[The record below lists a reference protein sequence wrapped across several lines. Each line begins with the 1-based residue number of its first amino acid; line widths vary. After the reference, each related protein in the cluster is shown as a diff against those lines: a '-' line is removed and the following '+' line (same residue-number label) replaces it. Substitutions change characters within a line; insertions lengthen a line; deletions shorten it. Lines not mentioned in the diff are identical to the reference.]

1 MGILLEIWK
10 ANNNFCWG
18 CNTQMDKEQ
27 GLTVEENNELING
40 YQLALLHY
48 ELIGLKGCLDVI
60 KSFEGT
66 SYFEQG
72 YKAGYRANI
81 ENLGVC

>member
-1 MGILLEIWK
+1 MGILLEVWK
-10 ANNNFCWG
+10 EDNNFYRR
-18 CNTQMDKEQ
+18 CNNKQMDK
-27 GLTVEENNELING
+27 GITVEENNELVNG

-66 SYFEQG
+66 SCFEEG
-72 YKAGYRANI
+72 YRAGYRANI

>member
-1 MGILLEIWK
+1 MGILLEVWK
-10 ANNNFCWG
+10 EDNNFYRR
-18 CNTQMDKEQ
+18 CNDKQMDK
-27 GLTVEENNELING
+27 GITMEENNELING

-60 KSFEGT
+60 KSFDST
-66 SYFEQG
+66 SYFEEG

>member
-1 MGILLEIWK
+1 MGILLEVWK
-10 ANNNFCWG
+10 EDNNFYRR
-18 CNTQMDKEQ
+18 CNNKQMDK
-27 GLTVEENNELING
+27 GITMEENNELING

-66 SYFEQG
+66 SYFEEG

>member
-1 MGILLEIWK
+1 
-10 ANNNFCWG
+10 
-18 CNTQMDKEQ
+18 MDKEQ
-27 GLTVEENNELING
+27 GLTIEENNELVNG

-48 ELIGLKGCLDVI
+48 ELIGLKGCLGVI

-81 ENLGVC
+81 ENLGIC